1 MVLAC
6 FSFVNADNEE
16 RPAYNV
22 IKTLKNNV
30 EIREY
35 LESKW
40 VCTATSGGMFQDSTM
55 FFRLFGYIQ
64 KQENDQKLKVWV
76 YLKFETF

>member
-6 FSFVNADNEE
+6 FSFVNAQEK
-16 RPAYNV
+16 PAYNV
-22 IKTLKNNV
+22 IKTLNTNV

-40 VCTATSGGMFQDSTM
+40 VCSAASSGMSQDSNL

-64 KQENDQKLKVWV
+64 KQENDQKLKV
-76 YLKFETF
+76 